1 MNVLPPAQM
10 LPQAGFQTFWAMDK
24 RNVFIQQHLAISFPS
39 RWRTAASALRHF
51 VTLLVFMMGQIVT
64 ARRSNG
70 SVIRRKEKLIKRKFW
85 TASDS
90 PHRSPKLSRDDEGNG
105 PFVLHACL
113 TVRVVP

>member
-24 RNVFIQQHLAISFPS
+24 RNVFIQRHLAISFPT

-51 VTLLVFMMGQIVT
+51 VTLLVFTMGQIVT

-70 SVIRRKEKLIKRKFW
+70 SMIRRKEKLVMRGFW
-85 TASDS
+85 TTSDS
-90 PHRSPKLSRDDEGNG
+90 PHLAQSISRDDEGNG
-105 PFVLHACL
+105 PFVL
-113 TVRVVP
+113 R